1 MRLKRWEVVLKYIV
15 EDYIESA
22 EPVGSKTLLKNHKLQ
37 YSSATIRNEMAYLE
51 DLGYIEKTH
60 TSSGRVPSTEG
71 YRYYVTKLRSEK
83 IDKSIKYEIDRLVD
97 SCTSI
102 EDLLYSSC
110 EMLSNMTRLACC
122 YLGPNVFDERLAKVE
137 IIKLASNKFTF
148 LFITDRGYLENKT
161 FVEKEDKIKRL
172 IECVNKLDEEITS
185 VRLVNIFEKLNEVK
199 ANYQDYISEFDYITK
214 LFVSMLK
221 DFLIKRNSQ
230 FYGKDYLPR
239 PAAVAEKA
247 ESERGALP
255 LEEELLPFV
264 AEPLARE
271 AVLREGAAE
280 LDRLGGDLE
289 FESGDE
295 LHEPEDAEGILGEVG
310 ADVAQHAPTEVV
322 LAVPGVDELAG
333 EGVAED
339 GVDGEVAAGG
349 RLGVGEVR
357 VGGDGEVAVPGAQP
371 RLAAGQGHVDVKA
384 VELDDAEGGADLV

>member
-51 DLGYIEKTH
+51 DLRYIEKTH

-161 FVEKEDKIKRL
+161 FVEKEDKIERL
-172 IECVNKLDEEITS
+172 IECVNKLDEEIAS

-230 FYGKDYLPR
+230 FYGKDYLLDQPEFKDNIVSTR
-239 PAAVAEKA
+239 SIVSLLSHPYRLNRMFTENEETVISIGNGELKDITIITKDIKVPSSNQNIGKIAVVGPTRMNYEKV
-247 ESERGALP
+247 LQY
-255 LEEELLPFV
+255 LEYVVKMV
-264 AEPLARE
+264 AFHLS
-271 AVLREGAAE
+271 
-280 LDRLGGDLE
+280 DLE
-289 FESGDE
+289 RKEY
-295 LHEPEDAEGILGEVG
+295 
-310 ADVAQHAPTEVV
+310 
-322 LAVPGVDELAG
+322 
-333 EGVAED
+333 
-339 GVDGEVAAGG
+339 G
-349 RLGVGEVR
+349 R
-357 VGGDGEVAVPGAQP
+357 
-371 RLAAGQGHVDVKA
+371 
-384 VELDDAEGGADLV
+384 

>member
-172 IECVNKLDEEITS
+172 IECVNKLDEEIAS

-230 FYGKDYLPR
+230 FYGKDYLLDQPEFKDNIVSTR
-239 PAAVAEKA
+239 SIVNLLSHPYRLNRMFTENEETVISIGNGELKDITIITKDIKVPSSNQNIGKIAVVGPTRMNYEKVLQYLEYVVNMVA
-247 ESERGALP
+247 FHLSDIERK
-255 LEEELLPFV
+255 EY
-264 AEPLARE
+264 
-271 AVLREGAAE
+271 
-280 LDRLGGDLE
+280 
-289 FESGDE
+289 
-295 LHEPEDAEGILGEVG
+295 
-310 ADVAQHAPTEVV
+310 
-322 LAVPGVDELAG
+322 
-333 EGVAED
+333 
-339 GVDGEVAAGG
+339 G
-349 RLGVGEVR
+349 R
-357 VGGDGEVAVPGAQP
+357 
-371 RLAAGQGHVDVKA
+371 
-384 VELDDAEGGADLV
+384 